1 MASPTHTPLRK
12 SVSGTRRSTR
22 GFALLITITLLAF
35 LVLLLVS
42 LASLTRVETQVAG
55 NNQQLSQARQNA
67 IMALNLALGELQRTT
82 GPDRRVTA
90 PANLA
95 NATAASPRWVG
106 VYGNSAAADYTQT
119 PSVITPSS
127 SRLLQWLVSG
137 NENITLTADAS
148 GTITSNTPAFT
159 SSTTN
164 PSAASPADAVSL
176 ANGNALSTA
185 TATTDLVIGPGAVPA
200 RLLVGPNSVDSTKAA
215 SDYVAAP
222 LVELKGAAGSVP
234 GLGATATPV
243 IGGYAWWV
251 SDESTKAKINLR
263 NSYLSQTD
271 AADQTAFQ
279 RYSFITAQ
287 RSGIDRMD
295 QVLTPTANGG
305 AAADVLD
312 SAYPAM
318 GSASILTNAVSSRQ
332 LPLLSSVPA
341 TQAKLTS
348 ALKLRF
354 HDLTAHGSGVLADA
368 YAGGLK
374 KDLTADI
381 ANTTTSV
388 SGNRPG
394 DGDPLFPKHKST
406 DHVPTW
412 GLLRSFPRTHP
423 DASGAMDP
431 VAPVMNASGDYTGS
445 GVSPVINFASFGLD
459 FYLDNS
465 GNIQVAM
472 FPVVIL
478 WNPYATRL
486 KRNDYE
492 LGYHF
497 STIGG
502 GTEHCRYFIE
512 TSPTA
517 TGGSPVAILDLRGG
531 ALVDDGVVVNNPGF
545 VRFKIS
551 GEAMEP
557 GEAQVYVLGSS
568 GSAYSP
574 GSNTLVRGQSGITN
588 YVSWTI
594 PAMDIT
600 STMFA
605 SGSMQVRTVAP
616 GGKHALN
623 VVLAKPGALASWDGT
638 SVGNDWYQAVMDA
651 NAASR
656 GGSGYWLYPFPRT
669 LFNSPSL
676 GSSSTGATTTMYA
689 SAIMEGR
696 GGFNSSATFIG
707 AMGTGGGQGARYRWL
722 VTGNPRAPVL
732 RNTKVE
738 NAGYMRGNVVF
749 GTMELFTKLGG
760 NTGATGRDP
769 FFPYNGWT
777 VGYNTKIGGSQDNG
791 ELRAVLFDVLP
802 DPGLLLS
809 VGQFQHAAF
818 GTYGF
823 YPTYSFGNSWADV
836 RIPSEKQY
844 LTDTFSPTFSTT
856 ATAAANTETLYDL
869 SWHLNRALWDRYF
882 ISGVPS
888 SWTSAD
894 VASGRILPNARMAYY
909 APNGVTPGIDD
920 LRYSAAGGAA
930 YDKAA
935 ANLLVDGAF
944 NVNSTSEQAWR
955 SLLGSTLG
963 LPDNAA
969 YATPGTAA
977 SGDAV
982 GTVAAIP
989 RFSGNQAQTGYASTM
1004 GNKGGAYLGNR
1015 GLMTNA
1021 AGTPDELTRLVN
1033 ELARSIVVEIKAR
1046 GPFLSVADFV
1056 NRRLVAAAANG
1067 TADPNGVRGTLQA
1080 AIDKMGYTPASPVK
1094 IPTVVSAPLVA
1105 GDIPKSGWP
1114 ASGWNPD
1121 HFLGAPVASSTGEN
1135 STRAAACPKFLTQA
1149 DLLSLI
1155 GPALTVRGD
1164 TFAIRTYGEVR
1175 NPVTNNI
1182 ESRAWCEAIVQRLP
1196 DYVVAGDSAE
1206 TAPSALTQADN
1217 RTFGRRYR
1225 IVSMRWLSPS
1235 DI

>member
-1 MASPTHTPLRK
+1 MSPTPLI
-12 SVSGTRRSTR
+12 SQCRRDR
-22 GFALLITITLLAF
+22 VGRREGFALLITITLLAF

-42 LASLTRVETQVAG
+42 LASLTRVETQVAT
-55 NNQQLSQARQNA
+55 NSQQLTSARQNA
-67 IMALNLALGELQRTT
+67 LMALNIALGELQRTT
-82 GPDRRVTA
+82 GPDRRITA
-90 PANLA
+90 PANLT
-95 NATAASPRWVG
+95 NATAASPRWIG
-106 VYGNSAAADYTQT
+106 VYGNSAKADYTQT
-119 PSVITPSS
+119 PSTITPSS

-137 NENITLTADAS
+137 NEHVALNADSS
-148 GTITSNTPAFT
+148 GTITSSTPDFT
-159 SSTTN
+159 PSTSN
-164 PSAASPADAVSL
+164 PSAAAPTDAVSL
-176 ANGNALSTA
+176 KNGNALTTA
-185 TATTDLVIGPGAVPA
+185 TATSDLVIGSKAVPA
-200 RLLVGPNSVDSTKAA
+200 RLLVGPNSVDVANAA

-222 LVELKGAAGSVP
+222 LVELKATAGSVP
-234 GLGATATPV
+234 GLAAGATPV
-243 IGGYAWWV
+243 TGAYAWWV

-263 NSYLSQTD
+263 SSYLSQTSV
-271 AADQTAFQ
+271 ADQTAFQ

-295 QVLTPTANGG
+295 QVLTTTAAGG
-305 AAADVLD
+305 AAADVLGT
-312 SAYPAM
+312 AYPAM
-318 GSASILTNAVSSRQ
+318 GSAGILANAISLRQ
-332 LPLLSSVPA
+332 LPLLGADAASQTNLA
-341 TQAKLTS
+341 S

-354 HDLTAHGSGVLADA
+354 HDLTANGYGVVADA

-374 KDLTADI
+374 KDLTADV
-381 ANTTTSV
+381 ANTTTSI

-394 DGDPLFPKHKST
+394 DGDPIFPKQKST

-423 DASGAMDP
+423 NTNGAMDP
-431 VAPVMNASGDYTGS
+431 VVPLINSSGDYIGA
-445 GVSPVINFASFGLD
+445 GVSPVINFAAFGLD
-459 FYLDNS
+459 FYLDNN
-465 GNIQVAM
+465 GHIQIAM

-478 WNPYATRL
+478 WNPHATTL
-486 KRNDYE
+486 NPSDYE

-497 STIGG
+497 STIAG

-512 TSPTA
+512 TSATA
-517 TGGSPVAILDLRGG
+517 SGTMNPVATLDLRGG
-531 ALVDDGVVVNNPGF
+531 ALVAGGTGVNSPDF
-545 VRFKIS
+545 VRFKIR
-551 GEAMEP
+551 GEKMMP

-574 GSNTLVRGQSGITN
+574 GANTLVRGQNGITN

-594 PAMDIT
+594 PAMAIT
-600 STMFA
+600 STTYN

-616 GGKHALN
+616 SGRHAMN

-638 SVGNDWYQAVMDA
+638 SIGSNWYQTVLDA
-651 NAASR
+651 NVGFR
-656 GGSGYWLYPFPRT
+656 GGSGYWLYPFQRT
-669 LFNSPSL
+669 LFKSASL
-676 GSSSTGATTTMYA
+676 GSVSTGATTTMFA

-696 GGFNSSATFIG
+696 GGFNASPAFIG

-722 VTGNPRAPVL
+722 VTGNPRAPII

-738 NAGYMRGNVVF
+738 NAGFVRGNVIF
-749 GTMELFTKLGG
+749 GSMEYFLKLGG
-760 NTGATGRDP
+760 NTGSTRRDP

-777 VGYNTKIGGSQDNG
+777 SGYNTRIGSSQDNG
-791 ELRAVLFDVLP
+791 DLRGVLFDVLQ

-809 VGQFQHAAF
+809 VGQLQHAAF

-823 YPTYSFGNSWADV
+823 YSSYAFGNSWADV
-836 RIPSEKQY
+836 RIPSEQQY
-844 LTDTFSPTFSTT
+844 LTDTFSPKFSNTV
-856 ATAAANTETLYDL
+856 AASANTETLYDL

-882 ISGVPS
+882 VSGVPS
-888 SWTSAD
+888 TWTSSD
-894 VASGRILPNARMAYY
+894 VASSRVLPNARMTYY
-909 APNGVTPGIDD
+909 HPNGVAPAIDD
-920 LRYSAAGGAA
+920 LRYSASGGTA

-969 YATPGTAA
+969 YATPGAA
-977 SGDAV
+977 KSGDAV

-989 RFSGNQAQTGYASTM
+989 RFSGNLAQTGYTSMM
-1004 GNKGGAYLGNR
+1004 GSKGLSYLGNR

-1021 AGTPDELTRLVN
+1021 AGTTDELTRLVN

-1056 NRRLVAAAANG
+1056 NRRLIAASSNG
-1067 TADPNGVRGTLQA
+1067 TAAPNAVRGTLQA
-1080 AIDKMGYTPASPVK
+1080 AIDKMGYTSASTVK
-1094 IPTVVSAPLVA
+1094 IPTIVSAPLVA
-1105 GDIPKSGWP
+1105 GDIPKTGWP
-1114 ASGWNPD
+1114 KSGWNPD

-1135 STRAAACPKFLTQA
+1135 ASRAAACPKFLTQA
-1149 DLLSLI
+1149 DLLSLL

-1175 NPVTNNI
+1175 NPLTGDI
-1182 ESRAWCEAIVQRLP
+1182 AARAWCEAIVQRLP
-1196 DYVVAGDSAE
+1196 DYVSSGDTAE
-1206 TAPSALTQADN
+1206 TDTLTQADN

>member
-1 MASPTHTPLRK
+1 
-12 SVSGTRRSTR
+12 
-22 GFALLITITLLAF
+22 LLITITLLAF

-55 NNQQLSQARQNA
+55 NNQHLSAARQNA
-67 IMALNLALGELQRTT
+67 IFALNMALGELQRTT

-106 VYGNSAAADYTQT
+106 VYGNSAAADYAQA
-119 PSVITPSS
+119 PSAITPSS
-127 SRLLQWLVSG
+127 SLLLQWLVSG
-137 NENITLTADAS
+137 NENVLLTADAS
-148 GTITSNTPAFT
+148 GTITSGTPGFT
-159 SSTTN
+159 PSPAS
-164 PSAASPADAVSL
+164 PSAASPADAVSVKNGDAL
-176 ANGNALSTA
+176 ATA
-185 TATTDLVIGPGAVPA
+185 TATSDLVIGSNAVPA

-222 LVELKGAAGSVP
+222 LVELKAAAGSVP
-234 GLGATATPV
+234 GLSATATPV
-243 IGGYAWWV
+243 IGAYAWWV
-251 SDESTKAKINLR
+251 GDESTKAKINLR
-263 NSYLSQTD
+263 NSYLSQTS
-271 AADQTAFQ
+271 AADQTDFQ

-295 QVLTPTANGG
+295 HVLTATAGGG
-305 AAADVLD
+305 AAVDVLGT
-312 SAYPAM
+312 AYPAM
-318 GSASILTNAVSSRQ
+318 GADTILANAISPGQ
-332 LPLLSSVPA
+332 LPLLSSDA
-341 TQAKLTS
+341 ASRAKLAS
-348 ALKLRF
+348 ALKQRF
-354 HDLTAHGSGVLADA
+354 HDVTAHGYSVLADS

-374 KDLTADI
+374 KDLTADV
-381 ANTTTSV
+381 ANTTTTA

-394 DGDPLFPKHKST
+394 DEDPIFPRQKPT

-412 GLLRSFPRTHP
+412 GLLRSFPRTRP

-431 VAPVMNASGDYTGS
+431 VAPLITSSGDYIGG
-445 GVSPVINFASFGLD
+445 GVSPVINFAAFGLD
-459 FYLDNS
+459 FYLDNT
-465 GNIQVAM
+465 GNIQIAM

-478 WNPYATRL
+478 WNPHAARL
-486 KRNDYE
+486 KPSDYE

-512 TSPTA
+512 TSATA
-517 TGGSPVAILDLRGG
+517 TGAMSPVATLDLRGG
-531 ALVDDGVVVNNPGF
+531 DLLAGSVGGNNPGF

-551 GEAMEP
+551 GEEMAP

-568 GSAYSP
+568 GSVYSP
-574 GSNTLVRGQSGITN
+574 GSNTLVRGQNGITN

-594 PAMDIT
+594 PAMGIT
-600 STMFA
+600 SAMYA

-616 GGKHALN
+616 SGRHALN
-623 VVLAKPGALASWDGT
+623 VVLAKPGALTSWDGT
-638 SVGNDWYQAVMDA
+638 SVGSDWYQAVMDA
-651 NAASR
+651 NAAYR

-669 LFNSPSL
+669 LFNSASL
-676 GSSSTGATTTMYA
+676 GSVSTGATTTMYA

-707 AMGTGGGQGARYRWL
+707 AMGTGGGQGGRFRWL
-722 VTGNPRAPVL
+722 VTGNPRAPIL

-760 NTGATGRDP
+760 NTGNTGRDP
-769 FFPYNGWT
+769 FFPYNNWT
-777 VGYNTKIGGSQDNG
+777 VGYNTKIGSSQDNG
-791 ELRAVLFDVLP
+791 ELRAVLFDVLQ

-809 VGQFQHAAF
+809 VGQLQHAAF

-823 YPTYSFGNSWADV
+823 YPTYAFGNSWADV
-836 RIPSEKQY
+836 RIPSEKQH
-844 LTDTFSPTFSTT
+844 LTDTFSSKFSTT
-856 ATAAANTETLYDL
+856 STTAQTTETLYDL

-882 ISGVPS
+882 VSGVPG
-888 SWTSAD
+888 SWTSSD
-894 VASGRILPNARMAYY
+894 VTSGRTLPNARMTYY
-909 APNGVTPGIDD
+909 APNGIDPGIGD
-920 LRYSAAGGAA
+920 LRYSAAGDNA

-935 ANLLVDGAF
+935 ANLLVEGAF

-969 YATPGTAA
+969 YATPGTAG

-989 RFSGNQAQTGYASTM
+989 RFSGNLAQTGYTSTM
-1004 GNKGGAYLGNR
+1004 GSKGGSYLGNR

-1021 AGTPDELTRLVN
+1021 AGTTDELTRLVN
-1033 ELARSIVVEIKAR
+1033 ELARSIVVETKAR

-1056 NRRLVAAAANG
+1056 NRRLVAADG
-1067 TADPNGVRGTLQA
+1067 TANPIGVRGALQA

-1094 IPTVVSAPLVA
+1094 IPTVVSSPIGA

-1121 HFLGAPVASSTGEN
+1121 HFLGAPAASSTGEN
-1135 STRAAACPKFLTQA
+1135 ATRAAACPKFLTQA
-1149 DLLSLI
+1149 DLLSLL

-1175 NPVTNNI
+1175 NPTTANI
-1182 ESRAWCEAIVQRLP
+1182 EARAWCEAIVQRLP
-1196 DYVVAGDSAE
+1196 DYVVSGDSSE
-1206 TAPSALTQADN
+1206 TAPSALTQAAN

>member
-1 MASPTHTPLRK
+1 MPITPYVRPGARD
-12 SVSGTRRSTR
+12 SRR
-22 GFALLITITLLAF
+22 GFALLITITLLSF

-42 LASLTRVETQVAG
+42 LAALTRVETQVAS
-55 NNQQLSQARQNA
+55 NSQQLAQARQNA
-67 IMALNLALGELQRTT
+67 LLALNVAFGELQRTT

-95 NATAASPRWVG
+95 NAAAASPRWVG
-106 VYGNSAAADYTQT
+106 VYGNSAAADYTQK
-119 PSVITPSS
+119 PSGITPSS

-137 NENITLTADAS
+137 NENVLLTADSS
-148 GTITSNTPAFT
+148 GTITSATPGFA
-159 SSTTN
+159 SSTAS
-164 PSAASPADAVSL
+164 PSAASPADVVSIK
-176 ANGNALSTA
+176 NGDDFKTA
-185 TATTDLVIGPGAVPA
+185 TATSDLVIGPKAVPA
-200 RLLVGPNSVDSTKAA
+200 RLLVGPNSVDSANAA
-215 SDYVAAP
+215 SDFVAAP
-222 LVELKGAAGSVP
+222 LVALNAARGSVP
-234 GLGATATPV
+234 GLAATATPV

-263 NSYLSQTD
+263 NSYLSQTS

-295 QVLTPTANGG
+295 QVSTASVVGG

-312 SAYPAM
+312 TAYPAM
-318 GSASILTNAVSSRQ
+318 NSAAILTNAISLRQ
-332 LPLLSSVPA
+332 LPFLSSVSA
-341 TQAKLTS
+341 TQTKLAS

-354 HDLTAHGSGVLADA
+354 HDVTAYGSGVLADA

-381 ANTTTSV
+381 ANTTTSA

-394 DGDPLFPKHKST
+394 DGDPLFPKQKPT

-431 VAPVMNASGDYTGS
+431 VVPLMNSSGDYIGG
-445 GVSPVINFASFGLD
+445 GVSPVINFANFGLD

-472 FPVVIL
+472 FPMVIL
-478 WNPYATRL
+478 WNPHATQL
-486 KRNDYE
+486 KASDYE

-502 GTEHCRYFIE
+502 GTNHCRYFIE
-512 TSPTA
+512 TSATA
-517 TGGSPVAILDLRGG
+517 GGAMSPVATLDLRGG
-531 ALVDDGVVVNNPGF
+531 DLVAGGTGVNNPGF
-545 VRFKIS
+545 IRFKIK
-551 GEAMEP
+551 GEAMAP
-557 GEAQVYVLGSS
+557 GEAQVYILGSS

-574 GSNTLVRGQSGITN
+574 GANTLVRGASPIIH

-594 PAMDIT
+594 PAMGIT
-600 STMFA
+600 AAMFA
-605 SGSMQVRTVAP
+605 SGEMQARTIP
-616 GGKHALN
+616 PSSNHAMN
-623 VVLAKPGALASWDGT
+623 VVLAKPGALASWDRT
-638 SVGNDWYQAVMDA
+638 SIGSNWYQAVMDL
-651 NAASR
+651 NAGFR
-656 GGSGYWLYPFPRT
+656 GTTSGGWVYAFPRIRY
-669 LFNSPSL
+669 NSSSL

-689 SAIMEGR
+689 SAIMEGH
-696 GGFNSSATFIG
+696 GGFNSSPTFIG
-707 AMGTGGGQGARYRWL
+707 AMGTGGGQGTNYRWL

-738 NAGYMRGNVVF
+738 NAGFPRGNVVF
-749 GTMELFTKLGG
+749 GTMELFLKQGA

-769 FFPYNGWT
+769 FFPYKGYT
-777 VGYNTKIGGSQDNG
+777 TGYNTRIGASQDNG
-791 ELRAVLFDVLP
+791 ELRAVLFDVLQ

-809 VGQFQHAAF
+809 VGQLQHAAF

-836 RIPSEKQY
+836 RIPSEQQY
-844 LTDTFSPTFSTT
+844 LTDTFSPKFSSS
-856 ATAAANTETLYDL
+856 AAAAAYTETLYDL
-869 SWHLNRALWDRYF
+869 SWHLNRALWDHYF
-882 ISGVPS
+882 VSGVPS
-888 SWTSAD
+888 TWTSTD

-909 APNGVTPGIDD
+909 RPNGVAPSIDD
-920 LRYSAAGGAA
+920 LRYSASGGAA

-969 YATPGTAA
+969 YATPGAA
-977 SGDAV
+977 GSGDSV

-1004 GNKGGAYLGNR
+1004 GGQVGSYLGNR
-1015 GLMTNA
+1015 GLMTNV
-1021 AGTPDELTRLVN
+1021 AGTTDELTRLVN

-1046 GPFLSVADFV
+1046 GPFLSVADLV
-1056 NRRLVAAAANG
+1056 NRRLVPVKADG
-1067 TADPNGVRGTLQA
+1067 TADDNGVRGALQA
-1080 AIDKMGYTPASPVK
+1080 AIDKMGYTSASPVK
-1094 IPTVVSAPLVA
+1094 GNPPAWSPLIA
-1105 GDIPKSGWP
+1105 SNIPKSGWP

-1121 HFLGAPVASSTGEN
+1121 HYLGAPRASSVGEN
-1135 STRAAACPKFLTQA
+1135 ANRAAACPKFLTQA
-1149 DLLSLI
+1149 DLLSLL
-1155 GPALTVRGD
+1155 GPVLTVRGD

-1175 NPVTNNI
+1175 NPITNSI
-1182 ESRAWCEAIVQRLP
+1182 EARAWCEAIVQRLP
-1196 DYVVAGDSAE
+1196 DYFVAGDSAE

>member
-1 MASPTHTPLRK
+1 MPITPYVR
-12 SVSGTRRSTR
+12 SGGRDSRR
-22 GFALLITITLLAF
+22 GFALLITITLLSF

-42 LASLTRVETQVAG
+42 LAALTRVETQVAA
-55 NNQQLSQARQNA
+55 NSQQLGQARQNA
-67 IMALNLALGELQRTT
+67 LLALNVALGELQRTT

-95 NATAASPRWVG
+95 NATAASPHWVG
-106 VYGNSAAADYTQT
+106 VYGNSAAADYTQP
-119 PSVITPSS
+119 PSAITPSS

-137 NENITLTADAS
+137 NENVTLTADAS
-148 GTITSNTPAFT
+148 GTITSSTPAFAP
-159 SSTTN
+159 STAS
-164 PSAASPADAVSL
+164 PAAASPTDTVAVK
-176 ANGNALSTA
+176 NGDALSTA
-185 TATTDLVIGPGAVPA
+185 TALSDLVIGPKAVPA
-200 RLLVGPNSVDSTKAA
+200 RLLVGPNSVASANAA

-222 LVELKGAAGSVP
+222 LVDLKAAVVP
-234 GLGATATPV
+234 GVAATATPV
-243 IGGYAWWV
+243 TIGGYAWWV

-263 NSYLSQTD
+263 TSYLSQTSV
-271 AADQTAFQ
+271 ADQTAFQ
-279 RYSFITAQ
+279 RYSFITSQ

-312 SAYPAM
+312 TAYPAM
-318 GSASILTNAVSSRQ
+318 GSAAILANALSTRQ
-332 LPLLSSVPA
+332 LPFLSSVSTA
-341 TQAKLTS
+341 QTKLAS

-354 HDLTAHGSGVLADA
+354 HDLTAYSSGVLADA

-381 ANTTTSV
+381 ANTATSA
-388 SGNRPG
+388 SGSRPG
-394 DGDPLFPKHKST
+394 DADPLFPKQKST

-431 VAPVMNASGDYTGS
+431 VVPVINSSGDYIGG
-445 GVSPVINFASFGLD
+445 GVSPVINFANFGLD

-465 GNIQVAM
+465 GNIQVAL
-472 FPVVIL
+472 FPMVIL
-478 WNPYATRL
+478 WNPHATKL
-486 KRNDYE
+486 NPSDYE

-502 GTEHCRYFIE
+502 GTNHCRYFIE
-512 TSPTA
+512 TSATA
-517 TGGSPVAILDLRGG
+517 GGAMSPVATLDLRGG
-531 ALVDDGVVVNNPGF
+531 DLVAGGTGVNSPGF
-545 VRFKIS
+545 VRFKIK
-551 GEAMEP
+551 GEAMAP
-557 GEAQVYVLGSS
+557 GEAQVYVLASS
-568 GSAYSP
+568 GAVYSA
-574 GSNTLVRGQSGITN
+574 GTNTLIRGASPITN
-588 YVSWTI
+588 YVTWTI
-594 PAMDIT
+594 PAMGIT
-600 STMFA
+600 SAMFA
-605 SGSMQVRTVAP
+605 SGSMQVRTLP
-616 GGKHALN
+616 PSSNHAMN

-638 SVGNDWYQAVMDA
+638 NVGNNWYQAVMDL
-651 NAASR
+651 NAGFR
-656 GGSGYWLYPFPRT
+656 GTTSGGWMYAFPRT
-669 LFNSPSL
+669 LFKSTSL
-676 GSSSTGATTTMYA
+676 GSVSTGATTTMYA

-707 AMGTGGGQGARYRWL
+707 AMGTGGGQGGRYRWL

-738 NAGYMRGNVVF
+738 NAGFPRGNVVF
-749 GTMELFTKLGG
+749 GTMELFTKQGA
-760 NTGATGRDP
+760 NTGSTGRDP
-769 FFPYNGWT
+769 FFPYKNWT

-791 ELRAVLFDVLP
+791 ELRAVLFDVLQ

-809 VGQFQHAAF
+809 VGQLQHAAF

-823 YPTYSFGNSWADV
+823 YPTYAFGNSWADV
-836 RIPSEKQY
+836 RIPSEQQY
-844 LTDTFSPTFSTT
+844 LTDTFSPKFSSS
-856 ATAAANTETLYDL
+856 AAAAANTETLYDL

-882 ISGVPS
+882 VSGVPS

-894 VASGRILPNARMAYY
+894 VANGRILPNARMAYY
-909 APNGVTPGIDD
+909 APNGVAPRGDD

-935 ANLLVDGAF
+935 ANLLVEGAF

-969 YATPGTAA
+969 YATPGAA
-977 SGDAV
+977 SSGDAV
-982 GTVAAIP
+982 GTVAVIP
-989 RFSGNQAQTGYASTM
+989 RFSGNLAQSGYTSTM
-1004 GNKGGAYLGNR
+1004 GSKGGAYLGNR

-1021 AGTPDELTRLVN
+1021 AGTTDELTRLVD

-1056 NRRLVAAAANG
+1056 NRRLVAAGGG
-1067 TADPNGVRGTLQA
+1067 TANPNGVRGALQA

-1094 IPTVVSAPLVA
+1094 IPTVVSAPLGG

-1135 STRAAACPKFLTQA
+1135 ATRAAACPKFLTQA
-1149 DLLSLI
+1149 DLLSLL

-1175 NPVTNNI
+1175 NPATNNI
-1182 ESRAWCEAIVQRLP
+1182 EARAWCEAVVQRLP
-1196 DYVVAGDSAE
+1196 DYVVSGDPVE
-1206 TAPSALTQADN
+1206 TAPAALTQADN

>member
-1 MASPTHTPLRK
+1 MSPTPAPLVFARK
-12 SVSGTRRSTR
+12 RAARRE

-42 LASLTRVETQVAG
+42 LASLTRVETQVAS
-55 NNQQLSQARQNA
+55 NNQTLSQARQNA
-67 IMALNLALGELQRTT
+67 LMALNIAIGEVQRAT

-95 NATAASPRWVG
+95 NAAAASPRWVG

-119 PSVITPSS
+119 PSAITPAS
-127 SRLLQWLVSG
+127 SRLIQWLVSG
-137 NENITLTADAS
+137 NENVPLTADAS
-148 GTITSNTPAFT
+148 GTITSGTPAFT
-159 SSTTN
+159 PSTTS
-164 PSAASPADAVSL
+164 PSAASPADAVSVK
-176 ANGNALSTA
+176 NGDPFTTA
-185 TATTDLVIGPGAVPA
+185 TATSELVIGSNAVPA

-222 LVELKGAAGSVP
+222 LVELKAAPGSVP
-234 GLGATATPV
+234 GLASGATPV
-243 IGGYAWWV
+243 IGAYAWWV

-263 NSYLSQTD
+263 NSYLSQ
-271 AADQTAFQ
+271 AVADQTAFQ

-295 QVLTPTANGG
+295 HVLTPTANGG

-312 SAYPAM
+312 AAYPAM
-318 GSASILTNAVSSRQ
+318 GSASILTKAVSSRQ

-394 DGDPLFPKHKST
+394 DGDPLFPRQRST

-412 GLLRSFPRTHP
+412 GLLRSFPRTSP
-423 DASGAMDP
+423 DASGAMNP
-431 VAPVMNASGDYTGS
+431 VAPVMNASGDYTGG
-445 GVSPVINFASFGLD
+445 GVSPVINFANFGLD

-472 FPVVIL
+472 FPMVIL
-478 WNPYATRL
+478 WNPHATRL
-486 KRNDYE
+486 KRSDYE

-512 TSPTA
+512 TSA
-517 TGGSPVAILDLRGG
+517 TIGGAMSPVATLDLRGG
-531 ALVDDGVVVNNPGF
+531 DLVMGGVGANNPGF

-557 GEAQVYVLGSS
+557 GEAQVYILGSS

-574 GSNTLVRGQSGITN
+574 GSNTLVRGATPITN

-594 PAMDIT
+594 PAMGIT
-600 STMFA
+600 SAMFA
-605 SGSMQVRTVAP
+605 SGEMQVRTVAP
-616 GGKHALN
+616 SGRHALN
-623 VVLAKPGALASWDGT
+623 VVLTKPGALASWDGT
-638 SVGNDWYQAVMDA
+638 SVGSDWYQAVMDL
-651 NAASR
+651 NAGFR
-656 GGSGYWLYPFPRT
+656 RSGYWQYPFPRIR
-669 LFNSPSL
+669 FNSASL
-676 GSSSTGATTTMYA
+676 GSSSPGAATSTYA
-689 SAIMEGR
+689 TAIMEGH
-696 GGFNSSATFIG
+696 GNFNSSATFTG
-707 AMGTGGGQGARYRWL
+707 AMGTGGGQGTHYRWL

-738 NAGYMRGNVVF
+738 NAGFLRGNVVF
-749 GTMELFTKLGG
+749 GTLELFIKLGD

-769 FFPYNGWT
+769 FFPYHTRT
-777 VGYNTKIGGSQDNG
+777 VGYNTKIGPSQDNG
-791 ELRAVLFDVLP
+791 ELRAVLFDVLQ

-809 VGQFQHAAF
+809 VGQLQHAAF

-844 LTDTFSPTFSTT
+844 LADTFSPKFSTSV
-856 ATAAANTETLYDL
+856 AAAANTETLYDL

-882 ISGVPS
+882 VSGVPS
-888 SWTSAD
+888 SWTGSD

-909 APNGVTPGIDD
+909 RPNGVAPAIDD

-969 YATPGTAA
+969 YATPGVAS
-977 SGDAV
+977 SGDSV
-982 GTVAAIP
+982 GTVAAIA
-989 RFSGNQAQTGYASTM
+989 RFSGNLAQPGYTSTM
-1004 GNKGGAYLGNR
+1004 GNKAGFYLGNR

-1021 AGTPDELTRLVN
+1021 AGTTDEMTRLVN

-1046 GPFLSVADFV
+1046 GPFLSVADLV
-1056 NRRLVAAAANG
+1056 NRRLVPVNADG
-1067 TADPNGVRGTLQA
+1067 TADGNGVRGALQA
-1080 AIDKMGYTPASPVK
+1080 AIDKMGYTSASPVK
-1094 IPTVVSAPLVA
+1094 GNPPPWSQLFAA
-1105 GDIPKSGWP
+1105 NIPKSGWP
-1114 ASGWNPD
+1114 ASGWSPD
-1121 HFLGAPVASSTGEN
+1121 HYLGAPVASSVGEN
-1135 STRAAACPKFLTQA
+1135 ANRVAASPKFLTQA
-1149 DLLSLI
+1149 DLLSLL

-1182 ESRAWCEAIVQRLP
+1182 EARAWCEAIVQRLP
-1196 DYVVAGDSAE
+1196 DYVVSGDSAE